1 VSCTAQRRLVKQR
14 LMSGTSDLK
23 MKACQQ
29 ISSEN
34 KTKINKNVEEKSSTT
49 SLIKF
54 FLVRKILH
62 QPNN

>member
-1 VSCTAQRRLVKQR
+1 
-14 LMSGTSDLK
+14 MSGTSDLE

-29 ISSEN
+29 ISSKN
-34 KTKINKNVEEKSSTT
+34 KTKINKNVEDKLSTP

-62 QPNN
+62 QPNTIREQKLLARSEI